1 MIDNAKPK
9 AQKSKQDAPRAHSLS
24 EITLL
29 SAAERLKGRPKLCSD
44 CGICSS
50 SYRPLLPQVCVF
62 VDNKSEEI
70 ERRLHGRNRKDG
82 DELLFG
88 IYRSIH
94 VIRMAKPNP
103 EAQWSGIVTG
113 LGALLLERGIVDGVI
128 TTMAVPGTHHA
139 PLPILARTPEEVLAS
154 ARNKPCLS
162 PNLDVLDQ
170 VRESGVRRLAF
181 IGTGCQV
188 HALRA
193 AQDELGLEK
202 LYIIGIP
209 CTDNV
214 AYPDM
219 MRFLSV
225 ASASPETVVHHEF
238 MQDFRVWMRHEDGH
252 IEKVNY
258 VDLDVSAL
266 GGERGIF
273 PAACLSCFDYQNTLS
288 DLTIGYLAAPLP
300 PTERWQWTMVRTEA
314 GEELFNLIRP
324 FLELGAFTQ
333 RGNRQVGVSEYVRML
348 KTPRGR
354 PPLPIRKLIAWM
366 QRNKGPRG
374 MEFARSVIE
383 MKLLRNLQY
392 VRDAHSRMERRIV
405 PGHVYRALAQYAQVY
420 EEEFGRS
427 LVNDERP
434 TTNPLA

>member
-1 MIDNAKPK
+1 
-9 AQKSKQDAPRAHSLS
+9 
-24 EITLL
+24 
-29 SAAERLKGRPKLCSD
+29 
-44 CGICSS
+44 
-50 SYRPLLPQVCVF
+50 
-62 VDNKSEEI
+62 
-70 ERRLHGRNRKDG
+70 
-82 DELLFG
+82 
-88 IYRSIH
+88 
-94 VIRMAKPNP
+94 MAKPNP
-103 EAQWSGIVTG
+103 DAQWSGIVTG
-113 LGALLLERGIVDGVI
+113 LGSLLLERGIVEGVI

-139 PLPILARTPEEVLAS
+139 PLPILARTPAEVRAS

-170 VRESGVRRLAF
+170 VRESGVKRLAF

-193 AQDELGLEK
+193 MQDELGLEK

-214 AYPDM
+214 AYPDL
-219 MRFLSV
+219 MRFLNV
-225 ASASPETVVHHEF
+225 ASKSPETVVHHEF
-238 MQDFRVWMRHEDGH
+238 MQDFKVWLRHEDGH

-300 PTERWQWTMVRTEA
+300 PAERWQWTMVRTEA
-314 GEELFNLIRP
+314 GEELFNVIRP

-333 RGNRQVGVSEYVRML
+333 RGNRLLGVSEYVRML
-348 KTPRGR
+348 KRPRGR
-354 PPLPIRKLIAWM
+354 PPFPIRKLIAWM
-366 QRNKGPRG
+366 QRNRGPRG

-392 VRDAHSRMERRIV
+392 VRDVHGRMEHRVV
-405 PGHVYRALAQYAQVY
+405 PRHVYRALNQYAQVY
-420 EEEFGRS
+420 EEEFGRP
-427 LVNDERP
+427 LRP
-434 TTNPLA
+434 DTGTRTQEVRGDASAL

>member
-1 MIDNAKPK
+1 MTTATSRPL
-9 AQKSKQDAPRAHSLS
+9 H
-24 EITLL
+24 EITLM
-29 SAAERLKGRPKLCSD
+29 SVAERLKGRPKLCSD

-62 VDNKSEEI
+62 VENKSEQI
-70 ERRLHGRNRKDG
+70 ELKLHGRNRNDG

-103 EAQWSGIVTG
+103 DAQWSGIVTG
-113 LGALLLERGIVDGVI
+113 LGSLLLERGIVEGVI

-139 PLPILARTPEEVLAS
+139 PLPILARTPAEVRAS

-170 VRESGVRRLAF
+170 VRESGVKRLAF

-193 AQDELGLEK
+193 MQDELGLEK

-214 AYPDM
+214 AYPDL
-219 MRFLSV
+219 MRFLNV
-225 ASASPETVVHHEF
+225 ASKSPETVVHHEF
-238 MQDFRVWMRHEDGH
+238 MQDFKVWLRHEDGH

-300 PTERWQWTMVRTEA
+300 PAERWQWTMVRTEA
-314 GEELFNLIRP
+314 GEELFNVIRP

-333 RGNRQVGVSEYVRML
+333 RGNRLLGVSEYVRML
-348 KTPRGR
+348 KRPRGR
-354 PPLPIRKLIAWM
+354 PPFPIRKLIAWM
-366 QRNKGPRG
+366 QRNRGPRG

-392 VRDAHSRMERRIV
+392 VRDVHGRMEHRVV
-405 PGHVYRALAQYAQVY
+405 PRHVYRALNQYAQVY
-420 EEEFGRS
+420 EEEFGRP
-427 LVNDERP
+427 LRP
-434 TTNPLA
+434 DTGTRTQEVRGDASAL